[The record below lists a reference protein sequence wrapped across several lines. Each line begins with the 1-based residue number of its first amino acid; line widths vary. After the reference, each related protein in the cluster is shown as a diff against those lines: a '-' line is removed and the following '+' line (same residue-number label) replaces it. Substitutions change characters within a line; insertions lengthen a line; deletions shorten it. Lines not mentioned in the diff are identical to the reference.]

1 MRQGGFAATRRRA
14 AFFEFTPTLLS
25 SLAYASR
32 EAVLTVVLSGIR
44 AQARDDLRS
53 RTITR
58 LAMLAKQECR
68 LIASALCVD
77 DVGTAYPRS
86 VSDEVGG
93 DEDAQH
99 GEDQGDF

>member
-1 MRQGGFAATRRRA
+1 MGCDQLPKVTRLLPVTGEPETSTLVFAQKA
-14 AFFEFTPTLLS
+14 
-25 SLAYASR
+25 
-32 EAVLTVVLSGIR
+32 AVLTVALSGIR

-77 DVGTAYPRS
+77 DVGIAYPRS

-93 DEDAQH
+93 DEDTQH